1 MIDMPILIRPA
12 ALGAALL
19 AAGPAATQDRPAAS
33 PLDRLE
39 PGQWELRAPNGRA
52 IAAICLG
59 NPALLAQP
67 QHGSRPCDSNVT
79 ASDARSVTMRYRC
92 PGVGSGQT
100 VIRVETPRL
109 AQIDSQGLD
118 HGTPFAL
125 RAQARRVGA
134 CPAGRR

>member
-1 MIDMPILIRPA
+1 MIDLSVLLRAA
-12 ALGAALL
+12 ALGVALIAA
-19 AAGPAATQDRPAAS
+19 PAATQDRPAAA

-39 PGQWELRAPNGRA
+39 RGQWELRAPNDRV

-67 QHGSRPCDSNVT
+67 QHGGRPCTQEVT
-79 ASDARSVTMRYRC
+79 ARDARSVTMRYSC
-92 PGVGSGQT
+92 PGAGSGQT

-118 HGTPFAL
+118 RGTPFAL

-134 CPAGRR
+134 CPAARR